1 MKIKR
6 VNLPN
11 FINAFFTPLTPNT
24 VWVNKKKHHVEHLV
38 EHEVCH
44 WEQKERYGLF
54 LYIWIKTGSNILQF
68 FGIRS
73 GIEQEAYARQ
83 DKKELEMK
91 GI

>member
-11 FINAFFTPLTPNT
+11 FINAFFTPLTPHT
-24 VWVNKKKHHVEHLV
+24 VWVNKKKHHIEHL
-38 EHEVCH
+38 
-44 WEQKERYGLF
+44 
-54 LYIWIKTGSNILQF
+54 
-68 FGIRS
+68 
-73 GIEQEAYARQ
+73 IEQEAYARQ